1 MNLSNAAHLDLTINN
16 PLILGDLIQR
26 LMENTKDCKDISVT
40 PTCQLSHRLLHIRID
55 GQRPTQTLAA
65 CGIKLC
71 EIYGT
76 TLILVEEGLS
86 GKYHIYPID
95 TYHIPSNV
103 SLVNLSFVEKVKV
116 YAQVLKQYR
125 VKVKFSLESMGNLK
139 FFKDSR
145 VRFGSSILQTED
157 MKLPHQAFFHIN
169 VDDHEFGHMYQNK
182 VEPLQPKASET
193 QVTSIVGETKVEQP
207 FWNEKT
213 RPDPLLEGNRTFDT
227 RGTPFKT
234 HDPRQSRTYV
244 GGFESKVD
252 PIRGDDF
259 SNRSFDKDFDGDEL
273 TFGNNDPFGHDQQY
287 RKADINPSPEHIHH
301 GESAS
306 FNLETNANVKANAQS
321 GEAVQV
327 ELETD
332 AARDET
338 YALSAHHIDEAL
350 FDVNLGGMKVS
361 FDGHDLFFM
370 VSTKYLGKTNICGFE
385 LNLKDVEHLKFAQYI
400 VTGGAQN
407 LESKLKDA
415 HGLNCPINT
424 TIQDDLIAVEIETI
438 HAKTFSKAY
447 NLFNGMIER
456 VKLPRDAQGNVL
468 DVHLEESK
476 VLPKVDGESKAIRI
490 TDDKLFIV
498 IGNSEFE
505 ETVIQSGDSYF
516 ISTKLA
522 KDWNEATLKML
533 AVTLKAN
540 YGGKAKGDIQ
550 LSRDEGGLAIVLG
563 KKPRFQKLREMLDKV
578 IANQDVNKTA

>member
-1 MNLSNAAHLDLTINN
+1 MISSNTAHLDLTINN
-16 PLILGDLIQR
+16 PFILSDLVKR
-26 LMENTKDCKDISVT
+26 LMENTKDCKDISVSPSSGLNT
-40 PTCQLSHRLLHIRID
+40 KLLCIRINS
-55 GQRPTQTLAA
+55 QRPTQMLAA

-71 EIYGT
+71 EIYGAI
-76 TLILVEEGLS
+76 LILIEDGLS
-86 GKYHIYPID
+86 GKYHIYPVD
-95 TYHIPSNV
+95 SYHIPGSIT
-103 SLVNLSFVEKVKV
+103 LADLSFVEKLKV
-116 YAQVLKQYR
+116 YVQVLKQYR
-125 VKVKFSLESMGNLK
+125 VKVKFSVVDVGGRNFLK
-139 FFKDSR
+139 GTGSR
-145 VRFGSSILQTED
+145 YGSSVLQTEEW
-157 MKLPHQAFFHIN
+157 KLSNQAFRHVN
-169 VDDHEFGHMYQNK
+169 VNDFEFGQLYQNK

-193 QVTSIVGETKVEQP
+193 QAISIVGETKVEQP

-244 GGFESKVD
+244 GGFETKAD

-259 SNRSFDKDFDGDEL
+259 SNRSFDGVLGGGED

-301 GESAS
+301 GESAN
-306 FNLETNANVKANAQS
+306 FNLETNANVQANAQS

-332 AARDET
+332 AAHDET

-350 FDVNLGGMKVS
+350 FDVNQGGMKVS
-361 FDGHDLFFM
+361 FDGHDLFFA

-385 LNLKDVEHLKFAQYI
+385 VNLKDVEHLKFAQYI

-438 HAKTFSKAY
+438 NAKTFSKIY

-456 VKLPRDAQGNVL
+456 VKLPRDTQGNVL

-476 VLPKVDGESKAIRI
+476 VLPKES
-490 TDDKLFIV
+490 LFIRLKDDGV
-498 IGNSEFE
+498 VVDINGVEHPARVKPWNDEALLIATDVEINPSE
-505 ETVIQSGDSYF
+505 
-516 ISTKLA
+516 A
-522 KDWNEATLKML
+522 KLKML
-533 AVTLKAN
+533 ATTFKAN
-540 YGGKAKGDIQ
+540 YGGKAKGEVQIHMGNNEAGDH
-550 LSRDEGGLAIVLG
+550 GFVLEFG
-563 KKPRFQKLREMLDKV
+563 QKPRFKQVRDRLEKFLAR
-578 IANQDVNKTA
+578 